1 MMTVS
6 AWRTEGLHLPW
17 SGDPMAPFRQ
27 QDRVFGRLLLIF
39 AAVLLALSVLISM
52 LTVPPLSVPMSR
64 ASEVMSAR
72 LLLDDPL
79 PEPQPVTVTE
89 PEPEPIP
96 QPEPEPEPKPEPE
109 PEPEVVAT
117 QPVVTELVPEVVPEP
132 VPTARERAL
141 ASGVLQFA
149 DELRAM
155 RQAPVSTE
163 LASNQLTD
171 GSEQAENALREIL
184 TATAREP
191 EIQTRSGGV
200 DTSVMREDVGGVAL
214 AARATGSVSR
224 QWDVNADYVPR
235 QGQRQSAV
243 SDRSDEEIRRVMDQN
258 KGAIYAIYNR
268 ALRKNPLLRGKLTIE
283 LVINSDGVIETLQL
297 VNSELGDSDLENKLV
312 SRIRMIRFSEQ
323 SVASTRLSYSFDF
336 LPG

>member
-39 AAVLLALSVLISM
+39 AAVLLALSVVISM

-79 PEPQPVTVTE
+79 PEPQPVTVT
-89 PEPEPIP
+89 
-96 QPEPEPEPKPEPE
+96 E

-171 GSEQAENALREIL
+171 GSEQAENALRETL

-191 EIQTRSGGV
+191 EIRTRSGGV